1 MVESSKNKL
10 VSSPQGVKEADLYQ
24 IEFMDTSFSMQ
35 KGYLNHV

>member
-24 IEFMDTSFSMQ
+24 IGSRDTSFSAEMVIFQ
-35 KGYLNHV
+35 AD